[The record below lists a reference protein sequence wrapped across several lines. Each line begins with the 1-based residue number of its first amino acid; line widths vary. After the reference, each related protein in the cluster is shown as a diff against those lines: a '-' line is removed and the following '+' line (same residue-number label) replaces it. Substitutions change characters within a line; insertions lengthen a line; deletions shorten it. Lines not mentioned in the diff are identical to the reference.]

1 MMGAA
6 ALLTVW
12 GWHKGAPAVPALALI
27 GYVLV
32 RAAVMWVPPVVAEI
46 AVCTIWLLIAF
57 LMMYKEA
64 WIPGF
69 FYTLSGAVYPLFLIF
84 GVRLGYLSPPS
95 ILGDVFAICALLG
108 IGGGLA
114 ALDNSS
120 ADPDR
125 SVHWFSAYSLGLA
138 PR

>member
-1 MMGAA
+1 MGAA

-12 GWHKGAPAVPALALI
+12 GWLKGAPTIPALALS

-32 RAAVMWVPPVVAEI
+32 RLALNLLSPVGHEI
-46 AVCTIWLLIAF
+46 AVCTIWLFIAF

-84 GVRLGYLSPPS
+84 GVRLGYLSPPN
-95 ILGDVFAICALLG
+95 ILAEVFAICALLG

-114 ALDNSS
+114 ALGSS
-120 ADPDR
+120 GVDPDR
-125 SVHWFSAYSLGLA
+125 PVSWFSAYSLGLA